1 MGHRIAIFGAS
12 GYAGGELVRLVD
24 AHPSME
30 IGYLGAHS
38 RSGSKLREVHPHL
51 PGGNR
56 ELGSLSPDR
65 ARGMDLAF
73 LALPHGASAALASEL
88 ADAGVAVV
96 DLGSDFRMDTPERYL
111 EAYGADHP
119 FPDQLAGWVYGLPE
133 LFRDRIVGASRVAAP
148 GCYPTAASLALAPLA
163 AAGVIELE
171 GIVVNA
177 MSGTSGAGRGVKS
190 ELLFGSIDE
199 SVSAYAVGTH
209 RHRPEMEQV
218 LDDVT
223 GGTTSLSFTPHLLP
237 MQRGLLATCHATTST
252 DTSTLVEVL
261 HTAFEAEP
269 FVDVVDAPPATRW
282 VVGSNRCLVYAAV
295 DKRTSTVTVVSVI
308 DNLIKGAAGQAVQC
322 ANLMLGNPEDS
333 GLPLA
338 GWMP

>member
-1 MGHRIAIFGAS
+1 
-12 GYAGGELVRLVD
+12 
-24 AHPSME
+24 ME

-38 RSGSKLREVHPHL
+38 RSGSELREVHPHL

-56 ELGSLSPDR
+56 ELGSLNPDR
-65 ARGMDLAF
+65 AQGMDLAF
-73 LALPHGASAALASEL
+73 LALPHGASALLASEL
-88 ADAGVAVV
+88 AEMGVAVV
-96 DLGSDFRMDTPERYL
+96 DLGSDFRMDTPQRYR

-119 FPDQLAGWVYGLPE
+119 LPEQLSGWVYGLPE
-133 LFRDRIVGASRVAAP
+133 LFRDRIIGASRVAAP

-177 MSGTSGAGRGVKS
+177 VSGISGAGRGVKS

-218 LDDVT
+218 LDDMT
-223 GGTTSLSFTPHLLP
+223 GGTSSLSFTPHLVP
-237 MQRGLLATCHATTST
+237 MQRGLLATCHAKTSR
-252 DTSTLVEVL
+252 DTSEVLEVL
-261 HTAFEAEP
+261 HAAYGNEP
-269 FVDVVDAPPATRW
+269 FVEVVDAPPATRW
-282 VVGSNRCLVYAAV
+282 VVGSNRCLIHAV
-295 DKRTSTVTVVSVI
+295 VDSHTSSVVVVSVI
-308 DNLIKGAAGQAVQC
+308 DNLMKGAAGQAIQC